1 MDLNKDEK
9 ELVACSII
17 DTINDLRDY
26 MDRNTLTHEELL
38 NVNNDIDILLSI
50 ITKLGSLNELG
61 ISMETYGLSNLH

>member
-1 MDLNKDEK
+1 MDLNTDEK

-26 MDRNTLTHEELL
+26 MDKRILSGEELL

-61 ISMETYGLSNLH
+61 ISVETYGSSNLH